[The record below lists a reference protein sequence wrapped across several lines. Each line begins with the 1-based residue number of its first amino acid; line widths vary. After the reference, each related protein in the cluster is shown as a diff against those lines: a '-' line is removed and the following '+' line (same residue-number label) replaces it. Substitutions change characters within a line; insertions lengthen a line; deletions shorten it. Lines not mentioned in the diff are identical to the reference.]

1 MCLHHV
7 TLILT
12 LTLTPTLNLTLNL
25 TLTLILTPTLTLT
38 KMPLGFG
45 EEASDGSFTH
55 YNRGLEV
62 GLEPWAHHPPGVAN
76 MCTWDV
82 PWDSPCRD
90 ATKLLRIAE
99 TISCWD
105 GGYDEILD
113 ELLDDEEA
121 EAEAAAAEE
130 EAEEAEG
137 EEEGDPSFWLCCDAE
152 DAMFGK
158 VLMATGKPNP
168 HPHPHPT
175 PNPNQGAHGD
185 GQALHARG
193 GLDLPPV
200 LGGPELH

>member
-1 MCLHHV
+1 
-7 TLILT
+7 
-12 LTLTPTLNLTLNL
+12 
-25 TLTLILTPTLTLT
+25 
-38 KMPLGFG
+38 MPLGFG

-137 EEEGDPSFWLCCDAE
+137 EEEAEEEGCAEGEVGSSRSSVAAMAICFCASFC
-152 DAMFGK
+152 
-158 VLMATGKPNP
+158 
-168 HPHPHPT
+168 
-175 PNPNQGAHGD
+175 
-185 GQALHARG
+185 ARG
-193 GLDLPPV
+193 
-200 LGGPELH
+200 